1 MNLNMIQPKNETETL
16 LLSITKN
23 CEKLV
28 EQTHRK
34 PEETLEFKMTKPKEI
49 FHFKPPIHTKGD
61 WMLGLID
68 LEVYH
73 SIFNITKENNKF
85 ELYTDTFDE
94 FSFPEFKDEVEEI
107 LNISN
112 ITEDHL
118 EDETLAPRIAETY
131 QKLRSDK
138 SKHDGYTILLTGYA
152 NSSFRDF
159 ESYLRIKIG
168 SEEDDIQLILKQYN
182 EKFVSYE
189 LDPGNYTIEDIQKAV
204 YPLGD
209 HEGTLKIENDD
220 LNKKVKLILTR
231 FGEAFETLRFDKN
244 SFLHTLLGF
253 TPYWDYKP
261 TNDIHADAP
270 GVYTSDKVILNLN
283 TINKIHLKCDIIDGS
298 IQDGVRQPIL
308 FSFVLDKPSGYKVFC
323 QPETIHYKKINKSIL
338 NTVTF
343 YLEDDNNKEVNFNQ
357 EMLTFT
363 LQMIKI

>member
-1 MNLNMIQPKNETETL
+1 MIQPKNEIEEL

-28 EQTHRK
+28 EQTQRK
-34 PEETLEFKMTKPKEI
+34 PEETLEFKMLKPRET
-49 FHFKPPIHTKGD
+49 FHFYPPLHTKGD

-94 FSFPEFKDEVEEI
+94 FSFTELKDEVEEI
-107 LNISN
+107 LNIPN

-131 QKLRSDK
+131 RKVRSDK
-138 SKHDGYTILLTGYA
+138 SKHDGYTILLMGYA
-152 NSSFRDF
+152 RSQFRDF
-159 ESYLRIKIG
+159 ESYLRIIVG
-168 SEEDDIQLILKQYN
+168 LEEDDIQLILKQYN
-182 EKFVSYE
+182 EKFVTYE
-189 LDPGNYTIEDIQKAV
+189 LDPGNYTIEDLKKAV

-209 HEGTLKIENDD
+209 HEGTLQIEHDY

-231 FGEAFETLRFDKN
+231 FGETFGTLGFDKKT
-244 SFLHTLLGF
+244 FFYTLLGF
-253 TPYWDYKP
+253 TPYWDCKP
-261 TNDIHADAP
+261 TNDIHADAL
-270 GVYTSDKVILNLN
+270 GVYTSDEIVLNII
-283 TINKIHLKCDIIDGS
+283 TINKIHLNCDCIDGS

-323 QPETIHYKKINKSIL
+323 EPETIHYKKINKSVL
-338 NTVTF
+338 NTITF
-343 YLEDDNNKEVNFNQ
+343 YLEDDNNEEVDFNQ
-357 EMLTFT
+357 ETLTFT
-363 LQMIKI
+363 LQMIRI